1 MSEQGIQE
9 HLPQPVADPHYPAKD
24 GSKRTIRK
32 PLRMA
37 LEKMVNEGLKR
48 AEAAKAVGMTDHS
61 LREALRRPHVQAYR
75 RALMDELR
83 TSEGHRSYLKL
94 TELREKAASEHV
106 QMESAKF
113 VAGVSGISPVQ
124 KQEVTHSGQV
134 QVGYV
139 IDLSPPMKDVTP
151 KDGQLIDNQ
160 GPDDE

>member
-1 MSEQGIQE
+1 MSEQDTAQSF
-9 HLPQPVADPHYPAKD
+9 LPTDEFRGKD
-24 GSKRTIRK
+24 GRKLRITKPVRTAIQ
-32 PLRMA
+32 L
-37 LEKMVNEGLKR
+37 MVLEGLKR
-48 AEAAKAVGMTDHS
+48 AEAAQKAGIREHTLYVAMTK
-61 LREALRRPHVQAYR
+61 PHVKKYQ

-94 TELREKAASEHV
+94 TELRDLATSEHV

-139 IDLSPPMKDVTP
+139 IDLSPQQQPMRDVTP
-151 KDGQLIDNQ
+151 KHEQLIDNQ
-160 GPDDE
+160 ELDNE